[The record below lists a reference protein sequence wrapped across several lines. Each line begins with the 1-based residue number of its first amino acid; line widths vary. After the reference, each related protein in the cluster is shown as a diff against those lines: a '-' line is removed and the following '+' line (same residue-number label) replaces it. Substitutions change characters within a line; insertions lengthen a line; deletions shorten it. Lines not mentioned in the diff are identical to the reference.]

1 MISSLTVPL
10 LDFARSLIKRE
21 LAYINVESDEFA
33 SSSLVLGAF
42 DRQRPPEASKK
53 KSGALRSKAQGGLFK
68 KGEQPV
74 VVDAAGKERI
84 TIGHIPRMLQL
95 EEPGT
100 SNQEARERA
109 QISMIKSL
117 TQHYFTLVKKTIA
130 DALPKAVMYLLVNK
144 VQDEMQKEL
153 LTQLYSD
160 YTFKTL
166 MSESEKTR
174 ATRERATEMLAQLEQ
189 AMKVMDEVKDLD

>member
-1 MISSLTVPL
+1 MPQ
-10 LDFARSLIKRE
+10 
-21 LAYINVESDEFA
+21 
-33 SSSLVLGAF
+33 G
-42 DRQRPPEASKK
+42 SKK
-53 KSGALRSKAQGGLFK
+53 KGGALRSKAQGGLFK
-68 KGEQPV
+68 KGQQPV
-74 VVDAAGKERI
+74 VVDAAGVERV
-84 TIGHIPRMLQL
+84 TIGHIARVLQL

-117 TQHYFTLVKKTIA
+117 TQNYFSLVKGTIA
-130 DALPKAVMYLLVNK
+130 DALPKAVMYMLVNK

-174 ATRERATEMLAQLEQ
+174 STRERATEMLAQLEQ
-189 AMKVMDEVKDLD
+189 AMKVMDEVKDLE